1 MPDLQR
7 VVRGADRL
15 QQRHAVTAFAYAVVK
30 KFGDDRGGNLT
41 ALITYYGFVSLFPL
55 LLVGVTVLGFVLRGN
70 EELQHRLV
78 DSALANFPIIGDEI
92 QKNIGKVQ
100 GSGIALFIGLALTLY
115 GGLGI
120 ANVAQQAMNRI
131 WGVPVYAR
139 PGFLPR
145 TLRSLAVL
153 ATIGLGVLATTVW
166 SGIGDR
172 LAPGIGARVVIDVA
186 TVACYVGLFLL
197 AFQVL
202 VATRVEW
209 RDLLPG
215 AIAAGIAWELFQ
227 TLGVLYVSR
236 VLQGMSQVYGMFA
249 LVLGLF
255 AWISLEARA
264 VLYAAEL
271 NAVRVQRLW
280 PRSIAPPLT
289 EADQRAEISYVRNRA
304 RLPDERVDIDLD
316 LDPPEPAP

>member
-1 MPDLQR
+1 
-7 VVRGADRL
+7 
-15 QQRHAVTAFAYAVVK
+15 
-30 KFGDDRGGNLT
+30 
-41 ALITYYGFVSLFPL
+41 
-55 LLVGVTVLGFVLRGN
+55 
-70 EELQHRLV
+70 
-78 DSALANFPIIGDEI
+78 
-92 QKNIGKVQ
+92 
-100 GSGIALFIGLALTLY
+100 
-115 GGLGI
+115 
-120 ANVAQQAMNRI
+120 MNRI

-172 LAPGIGARVVIDVA
+172 LASGIGARAVIDVA
-186 TVACYVGLFLL
+186 TVACYIGLFIL

-202 VATRVEW
+202 VATHVEW

-215 AIAAGIAWELFQ
+215 AVAAGIAWELFQ

-236 VLQGMSQVYGMFA
+236 VLQGMSQVYGLFA

-271 NAVRVQRLW
+271 NAVRVHRLW

-289 EADQRAEISYVRNRA
+289 EADERAEISYVRNRA
-304 RLPDERVDIDLD
+304 RPSRRARRHRLD
-316 LDPPEPAP
+316 LDPPQAAP